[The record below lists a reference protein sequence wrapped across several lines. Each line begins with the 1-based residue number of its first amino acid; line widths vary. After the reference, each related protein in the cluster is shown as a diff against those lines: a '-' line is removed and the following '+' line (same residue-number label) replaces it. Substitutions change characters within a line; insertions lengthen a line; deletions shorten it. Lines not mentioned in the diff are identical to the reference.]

1 MEIVTFFN
9 KVNNLDW
16 KSLAH
21 KLTLCEHGHGWT
33 DKKTEVAIARYKM
46 FLCLQYLFPNIELVP
61 TQEIDEVWH
70 THILLNTYQY
80 IQDCQHLYGY
90 ILHHRS
96 TVGVT
101 DETQSQNQDTAFAFT
116 LTLFREIFGVGVLRD
131 AEYEA
136 APCMILPVCVNPS
149 LEQSACLTL
158 PKQLTVNC

>member
-9 KVNNLDW
+9 KLNNLDW
-16 KSLAH
+16 KSVAY
-21 KLTLCEHGHGWT
+21 KLMLSEHGHGWT
-33 DKKTEVAIARYKM
+33 TRKTEVAIARYKM
-46 FLCLQYLFPNIELVP
+46 FLYLQFIFPNIELVP

-80 IQDCQHLYGY
+80 IQDCQDLYGY

-96 TVGVT
+96 NGGVI
-101 DETQSQNQDTAFAFT
+101 DRAMNQHQDTAFAMT
-116 LTLFREIFGVGVLRD
+116 LTLFREIFGVGVLGD

-149 LEQSACLTL
+149 LERSACLTL
-158 PKQLTVNC
+158 PKELTVN